1 MPAAMVRDD
10 VGEITFDWGNP
21 GTPGRSYLDGHG
33 EPGQPP
39 RASPNGICAA
49 AHDSYYGY
57 MKEIAAREAKNR
69 FGHLLDAAQS
79 APVRVTRKGRAVGV
93 MMSVQQYERLRGA
106 AWERLTATM
115 DALGEEATARGL
127 TDARLEALLADES

>member
-1 MPAAMVRDD
+1 
-10 VGEITFDWGNP
+10 
-21 GTPGRSYLDGHG
+21 
-33 EPGQPP
+33 
-39 RASPNGICAA
+39 
-49 AHDSYYGY
+49 

-93 MMSVQQYERLRGA
+93 VMSMQQYERLRGS

-115 DALGEEATARGL
+115 DALSEEASANGL
-127 TDARLEALLADES
+127 TEAGLEALLVDES

>member
-1 MPAAMVRDD
+1 MRTCEHPRDGRAD
-10 VGEITFDWGNP
+10 TVGAGWG
-21 GTPGRSYLDGHG
+21 GIVKGRHCGYF
-33 EPGQPP
+33 
-39 RASPNGICAA
+39 
-49 AHDSYYGY
+49 GY
-57 MKEIAAREAKNR
+57 MKEVAAREAKNR

-115 DALGEEATARGL
+115 DALGEEASAKGL
-127 TDARLEALLADES
+127 TKARLEALLADES